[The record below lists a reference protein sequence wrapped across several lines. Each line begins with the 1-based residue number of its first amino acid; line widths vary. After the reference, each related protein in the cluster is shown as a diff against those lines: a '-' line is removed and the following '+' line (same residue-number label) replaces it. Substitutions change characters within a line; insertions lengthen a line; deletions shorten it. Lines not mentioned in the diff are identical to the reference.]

1 MYKRVARDAI
11 GKRRVGAWL
20 YSIFRVLWLAGTT
33 LASQL
38 SVKRRKTV
46 KVVAA
51 DGDSGRSITARDAPA
66 EEASPRRLC
75 TFDGFVEDMSRAA
88 GVRLASLEALTTL
101 RVRTNRSTY
110 RIMVLDPSEGKILI
124 QGGKYFV
131 EPVEACLN
139 GSSLGGSSLKIDW
152 VGQRMR
158 MEISHGGRPIVTSPV
173 HSIEILNNV
182 SSDLPSE

>member
-1 MYKRVARDAI
+1 MYKRLARDGT
-11 GKRRVGAWL
+11 GKRRVGAWPSSL
-20 YSIFRVLWLAGTT
+20 FPVLGAAGTA
-33 LASQL
+33 LAPQL
-38 SVKRRKTV
+38 SVKMGKTV

-51 DGDSGRSITARDAPA
+51 DGDSGRSTTARDAPA
-66 EEASPRRLC
+66 EEAPPQRLC
-75 TFDGFVEDMSRAA
+75 TFDGFVEDMSRAV

-139 GSSLGGSSLKIDW
+139 GSSLSGSSLKIDW

-158 MEISHGGRPIVTSPV
+158 MEISGGGRPILTSPV
-173 HSIEILNNV
+173 RSIEILNKV
-182 SSDLPSE
+182 SSDLPSK

>member
-1 MYKRVARDAI
+1 MYKGLARDST
-11 GKRRVGAWL
+11 GKRRVGAWP
-20 YSIFRVLWLAGTT
+20 YSLFRVLGAAGTT
-33 LASQL
+33 LAPQL
-38 SVKRRKTV
+38 GVKKGKTV

-51 DGDSGRSITARDAPA
+51 DGDSGRSITGRYGPA
-66 EEASPRRLC
+66 EAAPPQRLC
-75 TFDGFVEDMSRAA
+75 TFDGFVEGMSRAA
-88 GVRLASLEALTTL
+88 GVKLASLEALTTL

-124 QGGKYFV
+124 QGGKHFV

-158 MEISHGGRPIVTSPV
+158 MEISRGGRPIVTSPV
-173 HSIEILNNV
+173 RSIEILNNV

>member
-1 MYKRVARDAI
+1 MYKRLATDGT
-11 GKRRVGAWL
+11 GKRRVGAWP
-20 YSIFRVLWLAGTT
+20 YSLFPILGPAGTT
-33 LASQL
+33 LAPQL
-38 SVKRRKTV
+38 SVKRGKTV

-51 DGDSGRSITARDAPA
+51 DGDSGRSITARAAPA
-66 EEASPRRLC
+66 EEAPQRAC
-75 TFDGFVEDMSRAA
+75 TFEGFIEGMSRAA
-88 GVRLASLEALTTL
+88 GVRLASLQALTTL

-139 GSSLGGSSLKIDW
+139 GSSLDGSSLKVDW

-158 MEISHGGRPIVTSPV
+158 MEISRGGRPIVTSPV
-173 HSIEILNNV
+173 RSIEILNNGP
-182 SSDLPSE
+182 SDPPSE